1 MTKKGFTLI
10 ELLAVIV
17 ILAIIALITT
27 VALRSV
33 IEKAKKGSAEAS
45 AIGYIDAV
53 EKAMLLNQVKGE
65 NEIPTGELELPLE
78 SKYNVS
84 VKGKKPTSGT
94 IVISS
99 NKVESASMCISNY
112 TVEYSNGLAKAIKKC
127 EEEITDASQVEY
139 KDGKSVADALDDLRG

>member
-53 EKAMLLNQVKGE
+53 EKAMILNQVKGTD
-65 NEIPTGELELPLE
+65 EIPTGELELPLD

-94 IVISS
+94 IVITNS
-99 NKVESASMCISNY
+99 KVESASMCISNY
-112 TVEYSNGLAKAIKKC
+112 TVEYTNGKAKAIKKC

-139 KDGKSVADALDDLRG
+139 KDGKTIADALDDLRG